1 MKKNFMYPFLVAA
14 LMLLLGACS
23 NQTLETT
30 KPAKEEATES
40 KEEELTESKEDEATE
55 ANTAPAAQW
64 SYVEETGP
72 EHWGELDSSYSACIN
87 GNEQSPINI
96 EASKAVTSEELG
108 NIEIQYEPTH
118 FSIVNNGHT
127 IQANPK
133 TQSNSIVVDDIEYKL
148 AQFHFHTPSEHQF
161 NGQNLDME
169 LHLVHQNAKGE
180 LAVLGV
186 MIQEGKE
193 NEALASIWDVL
204 PETETEKDMDIKEPV
219 DIQALLPSNQT
230 TFFYNGSLTTP
241 PCTEDVKWMVY
252 EEPIEMSKE
261 QIQAFQEIFPD
272 NQRPVQSLNDREV
285 FKE

>member
-1 MKKNFMYPFLVAA
+1 M
-14 LMLLLGACS
+14 
-23 NQTLETT
+23 
-30 KPAKEEATES
+30 
-40 KEEELTESKEDEATE
+40 
-55 ANTAPAAQW
+55 
-64 SYVEETGP
+64 
-72 EHWGELDSSYSACIN
+72 N

-96 EASKAVTSEELG
+96 EASKAVTSEDLG

-204 PETETEKDMDIKEPV
+204 PETETEKDMDIQEPV

-241 PCTEDVKWMVY
+241 PCTEDVKWIVY

-261 QIQAFQEIFPD
+261 QIKAFQEIFPD